1 MTGNKSHN
9 QPLVPMKEPFIDLEK
24 VIASKNPRLLK
35 ILPWFVMNYLKR
47 IIHVDSVND
56 FLDRNQD
63 LFGIDFAN
71 AVLKEMG
78 AKVKVYGLENVPATD
93 RFIVA
98 SNHPLGGLDGLAL
111 ISVIGGVRNDVVFP
125 VNDLLMA
132 LPNFKGLFI
141 PINKHGRNTENI
153 RIMEE
158 TFASDTAMLYFPA
171 GLCSRKQSGHIIDLE
186 WKKTIISKARQHER
200 DIIPVHIDG
209 RNSGF
214 FYNLSNFRKMVGIK
228 ANIEMFFLVNEMYKQ
243 KNQTL
248 TFRIGRPIPFNTFDK
263 RFSDK
268 EWASLV
274 KKHVYQLK
282 NSEKKEF
289 HY

>member
-1 MTGNKSHN
+1 MSA
-9 QPLVPMKEPFIDLEK
+9 ESFIDLGK
-24 VIASKNPRLLK
+24 VIAGKNPRLLK
-35 ILPWFVMNYLKR
+35 ILPWFVMNYLKK

-56 FLDRNQD
+56 FLAKNQD
-63 LFGIDFAN
+63 VSGIDFAN
-71 AVLKEMG
+71 AVLEELG
-78 AKVKVYGLENVPATD
+78 AEIIVYGLENIPATD

-111 ISVIGGVRNDVVFP
+111 ISVIGRVRKDVVFP

-153 RIMEE
+153 RIMEKS
-158 TFASDTAMLYFPA
+158 FASDTAMLYFPA

-186 WKKTIISKARQHER
+186 WKKTIISKARQHKR
-200 DIIPVHIDG
+200 DVIPVHIDG

-214 FYNLSNFRKMVGIK
+214 FYNLSNFRKKVGIK

-243 KNQTL
+243 RNQTL
-248 TFRIGRPIPFNTFDK
+248 TFRIGKPIPYKKFDK

-274 KKHVYQLK
+274 KKHVYQLNK
-282 NSEKKEF
+282 NEKKEF
-289 HY
+289 LH